1 MSAGSAVDPGML
13 SKVPLFEGLT
23 SGQLE
28 KVASSLRPMSFPA
41 HRDIMMTEQ
50 PGEAVYIILSGTL
63 KVHVEQADGRDVILA
78 LLGPGQTVGEMS
90 IVDEVG
96 RSASVLTLE
105 DTKLLWMDRA
115 SFLAC
120 VTTIPRLSL
129 NLMRVFSRRL
139 RLANIQIASLATLD
153 VYGRV
158 ARQILALADEY
169 GKEAPEGGVYVP
181 LSLTQSDLADIVGAS
196 RVRVNQVL
204 IDYRQRGYISVDQAH
219 HVTVHDKTALEHRAQ

>member
-1 MSAGSAVDPGML
+1 MRFSVTLVSEARFAVLSSTARRLVAAKYSICSSNQSEVRCPMSAGSGVDPGML

-90 IVDEVG
+90 I
-96 RSASVLTLE
+96 
-105 DTKLLWMDRA
+105 
-115 SFLAC
+115 
-120 VTTIPRLSL
+120 
-129 NLMRVFSRRL
+129 
-139 RLANIQIASLATLD
+139 
-153 VYGRV
+153 
-158 ARQILALADEY
+158 
-169 GKEAPEGGVYVP
+169 
-181 LSLTQSDLADIVGAS
+181 
-196 RVRVNQVL
+196 
-204 IDYRQRGYISVDQAH
+204 
-219 HVTVHDKTALEHRAQ
+219 